1 MWVTFSPVL
10 STFLLSTQFFINMLF
25 FSKRHIS
32 TWHILILVLTD
43 SLFALIVHNALSIV
57 FALGIAFSYVYF
69 QSRKLLESIA
79 VITLSSLL
87 LSTSFYLTNLSI
99 DIINYEFHTNI
110 STNGVIASSLQLL
123 FSISVIYGRKFF
135 WKYNIFKKGINI
147 RPLLLFMLIPFSI
160 FLYNL
165 KREFKN
171 GFHFFEMVI
180 DFSSFLI
187 GLLISIILL
196 VIVMYIYIQ
205 KYRIKY
211 QAIQLHQLRKYNE
224 DLENLYV
231 YIRKFQHDYMNIFL
245 TLTEYIETE
254 NIRDLKKYFY
264 NEIAPFSEKIS
275 TSVSQ
280 FGELRNI
287 NSAEVKSLFAF
298 KLDQARKNGL
308 YINVEVP
315 DYIHQFNF
323 KKLELCQCL
332 GIILDNAIEASLQS
346 VDKKLEVI
354 LFQDN
359 ICTTIIILNSFK
371 EIKYP
376 LSYLFN
382 KGVSSKGKNRGL
394 GLYTLREVVNQH
406 KNVILTTE
414 IKNDTFVQKLEINNQ
429 GKMVK
434 DV

>member
-1 MWVTFSPVL
+1 MWVTFSPVF
-10 STFLLSTQFFINMLF
+10 STFLLSTQFFLNMFF
-25 FSKRHIS
+25 FSKRHILI
-32 TWHILILVLTD
+32 WHLLILILMD

-57 FALGIAFSYVYF
+57 FALIIAFSYLYLR
-69 QSRKLLESIA
+69 SKKLIESLA
-79 VITLSSLL
+79 VIILSSLL

-99 DIINYEFHTNI
+99 DIIDYKFDTNI
-110 STNGVIASSLQLL
+110 EANGVIASALQLL
-123 FSISVIYGRKFF
+123 FSIIVIYGRKFF
-135 WKYNIFKKGINI
+135 GKHNMLKTGTNI
-147 RPLLLFMLIPFSI
+147 RPVFLFMLIPFFI
-160 FLYNL
+160 FLFNL

-171 GFHFFEMVI
+171 GFQFSEI
-180 DFSSFLI
+180 ALDFSSFVI

-196 VIVMYIYIQ
+196 VGVMYIYIQ

-254 NIRDLKKYFY
+254 NISSLKQYFY
-264 NEIAPFSEKIS
+264 NEIAPFSEKIN

-287 NSAEVKSLFAF
+287 NSAEVKSLVAF
-298 KLDQARKNGL
+298 KLDEARKNGL
-308 YINVEVP
+308 HINVEVP
-315 DYIHQFNF
+315 DYIDQFNL
-323 KKLELCQCL
+323 KTLELCQCL

-346 VDKKLEVI
+346 IDKKLEVI
-354 LFQDN
+354 LFQDD
-359 ICTTIIILNSFK
+359 ICTSIIILNSFK

-406 KNVILTTE
+406 KNVILSTE
-414 IKNDTFVQKLEINNQ
+414 IKNDTFLQKLEIN
-429 GKMVK
+429 K
-434 DV
+434 